1 MRIGP
6 VLRCQQH
13 GRCAIG
19 QRRRAEAAAVHQP
32 ERVVPVDVDIA
43 ARLNRQVESTVAGK
57 LIEMAKVETKVIE
70 LTGRQGEGSVLP
82 NPERPALPGSH

>member
-1 MRIGP
+1 MKNQWSDLKNHLFATLEGLADEDSP
-6 VLRCQQH
+6 M
-13 GRCAIG
+13 
-19 QRRRAEAAAVHQP
+19 
-32 ERVVPVDVDIA
+32 DVDRA
-43 ARLNRQVESTVAGK
+43 KAVTGVAGK